1 VLDDQ
6 MPAALE
12 LLERVLDPGDVDAE
26 LTREF
31 GKVGPHNAVGTR
43 R

>member
-1 VLDDQ
+1 
-6 MPAALE
+6 MPAADE
-12 LLERVLDPGDVDAE
+12 LLERILDRGDVDAE

-31 GKVGPHNAVGTR
+31 GEIGPHDAVGVGAR